1 LGSLKGLKNL
11 SNQKKGSLLAFI
23 AVMLITPDSIFIRL
37 SNIETWGMLFYRGA
51 IPFVVVL
58 IGLIFFYKNNL
69 LKALI
74 GIGYPGIF
82 YVISFSICNITFI
95 ISIQNTNVANTLVMI
110 AMAPML
116 SAILGSIFLK
126 EVPDSK
132 TWIAIIITLIAV
144 SYIFHDSIEMGNF
157 YGDLFGLIT
166 AFGLACNAVIARF
179 AKNRDL
185 VPSAV
190 IGKLCV
196 AIFAFFFVD
205 TFSLVGTDLI
215 FVPLMCVMCVAIP
228 FVLVTIAPRFIPAE
242 EVNLFFLLETIIGPF
257 WVWLIINEQPSI
269 ETIQGGSIILLTIA
283 IHSFLK
289 LKQS

>member
-1 LGSLKGLKNL
+1 MKNL
-11 SNQKKGSLLAFI
+11 SNQHKGSLLAFV

-58 IGLIFFYKNNL
+58 IGLIFFYKKNL
-69 LKALI
+69 FKALV

-126 EVPDSK
+126 EVPDQK
-132 TWIAIIITLIAV
+132 TWIAIIITLISV
-144 SYIFHDSIEMGNF
+144 TYIFHDSMEMGNF

-166 AFGLACNAVIARF
+166 AFGLACNAVIARY

-196 AIFAFFFVD
+196 AVFAFFFVD
-205 TFSLVGTDLI
+205 SFSLVGTDLI
-215 FVPLMCVMCVAIP
+215 IVPLMCVMCVAIP

-257 WVWLIINEQPSI
+257 WVWMVIKEQPSL
-269 ETIQGGSIILLTIA
+269 ETIQGGSIIILTIA
-283 IHSFLK
+283 IHSYLK
-289 LKQS
+289 LKKS

>member
-1 LGSLKGLKNL
+1 MKNL
-11 SNQKKGSLLAFI
+11 SNQHKGSLLAFV

-58 IGLIFFYKNNL
+58 IGLILFYKKNL
-69 LKALI
+69 FKALV

-126 EVPDSK
+126 EVPDQK
-132 TWIAIIITLIAV
+132 TWIAIIITLISV
-144 SYIFHDSIEMGNF
+144 TYIFHDSMEMGNF

-166 AFGLACNAVIARF
+166 AFGLACNAVIARY

-196 AIFAFFFVD
+196 AVFAFFFVD
-205 TFSLVGTDLI
+205 SFSLVGTDLI
-215 FVPLMCVMCVAIP
+215 IVPLMCVMCVAIP

-257 WVWLIINEQPSI
+257 WVWMIIREQPSI
-269 ETIQGGSIILLTIA
+269 ETIQGGTVIILTIA

-289 LKQS
+289 LKKS

>member
-1 LGSLKGLKNL
+1 MKNL
-11 SNQKKGSLLAFI
+11 SNQHKGSLLAFV

-69 LKALI
+69 FKALV

-126 EVPDSK
+126 EVPDQK
-132 TWIAIIITLIAV
+132 TWIAIIITLISV
-144 SYIFHDSIEMGNF
+144 TYIFHDSMEMGNF

-166 AFGLACNAVIARF
+166 AFGLACNAVIARY

-196 AIFAFFFVD
+196 AVFAFFFVD
-205 TFSLVGTDLI
+205 SFSLVGTDLI
-215 FVPLMCVMCVAIP
+215 IVPLMCVMCVAIP
-228 FVLVTIAPRFIPAE
+228 FVLVTIAPRFIQAE

-257 WVWLIINEQPSI
+257 WVWMIIREQPSI
-269 ETIQGGSIILLTIA
+269 ETIQGGTVIILTIA

-289 LKQS
+289 LKKS